1 MLRYVKYAVLSAL
14 TVIVGGLLLLGGNF
28 SSYVRT
34 SARSVQAA
42 VQESVPVE
50 FELRRA
56 RDLIEAILPELQAQ
70 VRMIAQEEVEIA
82 ALETDIRNNVVRL
95 EGERA
100 ALARL
105 RETMHVQQVSYSIG
119 NRELSRSQ
127 LTEQLHQRFQRF
139 KQGELAVASKERLL
153 QQRQQSLDAA
163 LAMLDKAQHRKA
175 ELEQKVEALAA
186 ENRLVKAT
194 KIESGHKF
202 DGSRLSEAD
211 QLLSQIQTRLDVA
224 QRVLAHEQDIFSGDP
239 DGEIVI
245 DWVDEQ
251 HVLSEID
258 AYFDNADTD
267 GESSEVDP
275 RLAGSWNRP

>member
-1 MLRYVKYAVLSAL
+1 MLRYVKYAVLSVL
-14 TVIVGGLLLLGGNF
+14 TVIVGGVLLFGANF

-34 SARSVQAA
+34 SAHSVQDA
-42 VQESVPVE
+42 VKESVPVE

-82 ALETDIRNNVVRL
+82 ALETDIRNNVSRL
-95 EGERA
+95 ESERET
-100 ALARL
+100 LARL

-139 KQGELAVASKERLL
+139 KQGQLAVNSKERLL
-153 QQRQQSLDAA
+153 EQRQKSLDAA
-163 LAMLDKAQHRKA
+163 LAMLEKTRHRKA
-175 ELEQKVEALAA
+175 ELAQKVEALAA
-186 ENRLVKAT
+186 ENRLVKAS
-194 KIESGHKF
+194 KIEAGNKI

-211 QLLSQIQTRLDVA
+211 QLLTQIQTRLDVA
-224 QRVLAHEQDIFSGDP
+224 QRVLAHEQDIYSSDP

-258 AYFDNADTD
+258 AYFDNGDTN
-267 GESSEVDP
+267 GETSEVVS
-275 RLAGSWNRP
+275 RLAGS